1 MADKLSKEFSGIIH
15 GIGRERENR
24 IIAGKPK
31 LTVAQIFLM
40 DGNWEIFKEHREII
54 GKPLRQEEIEEVEK
68 MLRCKDPRYGFVTYV
83 CLGCGIQKIIGFC
96 CNSRLCTYCGYR
108 HAREYAARLTDR
120 CELQANLRQHF

>member
-15 GIGRERENR
+15 GVGRERENR

-54 GKPLRQEEIEEVEK
+54 GKLLRQEEIEEIEK
-68 MLRCKDPRYGFVTYV
+68 MLRCKDPRYGFATYV
-83 CLGCGIQKIIGFC
+83 CLDCGTQKIIGF
-96 CNSRLCTYCGYR
+96 
-108 HAREYAARLTDR
+108 R
-120 CELQANLRQHF
+120 CISKKVG